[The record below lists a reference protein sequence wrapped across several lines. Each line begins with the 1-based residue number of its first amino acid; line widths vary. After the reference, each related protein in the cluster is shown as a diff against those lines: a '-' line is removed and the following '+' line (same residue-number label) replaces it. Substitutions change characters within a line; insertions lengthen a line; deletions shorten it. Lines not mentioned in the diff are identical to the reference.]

1 MRELILAALIAVAV
15 GLVPSYALGP
25 SEIPAPIYA
34 DPNYCGSCDP
44 EIVWNPHTKEWMIFY
59 TGRRPAQGI
68 AATCGNPIGVCTS
81 KNLVDWR
88 FAGYASFDGEG
99 GTADSEHTFWA
110 PGVII
115 DSDRAHMFVTYKEDA
130 TPPWGTGG
138 CIVHYETTTDRM
150 LDGWRRVEI
159 SIDEENCLD
168 ASVIRLPD
176 GSFRMYYVGGVD
188 NPGTKGRK
196 TIRYAE
202 SRDLRTWEPRGDV
215 LGEVNDRSVHGIG
228 YQEAVYVFRQ
238 GGWYY
243 MLTDPHRGLS
253 AYSSRDGIRW
263 TYLGQVLES
272 GSSDR
277 TLDWSQARHPS
288 VWVRNGR
295 KAYLVYH
302 VEPFRPDGMG
312 AVRLEK
318 HQRYAFLQMREIRC
332 ESGRMTVM

>member
-1 MRELILAALIAVAV
+1 M
-15 GLVPSYALGP
+15 
-25 SEIPAPIYA
+25 
-34 DPNYCGSCDP
+34 
-44 EIVWNPHTKEWMIFY
+44 
-59 TGRRPAQGI
+59 
-68 AATCGNPIGVCTS
+68 
-81 KNLVDWR
+81 
-88 FAGYASFDGEG
+88 
-99 GTADSEHTFWA
+99 
-110 PGVII
+110 
-115 DSDRAHMFVTYKEDA
+115 
-130 TPPWGTGG
+130 
-138 CIVHYETTTDRM
+138 
-150 LDGWRRVEI
+150 
-159 SIDEENCLD
+159 
-168 ASVIRLPD
+168 
-176 GSFRMYYVGGVD
+176 
-188 NPGTKGRK
+188 
-196 TIRYAE
+196 
-202 SRDLRTWEPRGDV
+202 